1 MDNRGCQLLYLPAYS
16 PDFNPIE
23 LAFLKIKAYVKEC
36 QRLKCGSISSLSSIF
51 CDGRECE
58 GMVSSLWLYL
68 RLYLLSLLLYASLL
82 LYVLPAVP
90 LESGFVVD
98 VNVYPL
104 ICETSSAVNQM
115 TRSVLQRKIGIY
127 GKLCHKWCKS
137 KSEQDCQ

>member
-1 MDNRGCQLLYLPAYS
+1 
-16 PDFNPIE
+16 
-23 LAFLKIKAYVKEC
+23 
-36 QRLKCGSISSLSSIF
+36 
-51 CDGRECE
+51 
-58 GMVSSLWLYL
+58 MVSSLWLYL
-68 RLYLLSLLLYASLL
+68 RLHLLSLLLYASLL

-127 GKLCHKWCKS
+127 GELCHKWCKS